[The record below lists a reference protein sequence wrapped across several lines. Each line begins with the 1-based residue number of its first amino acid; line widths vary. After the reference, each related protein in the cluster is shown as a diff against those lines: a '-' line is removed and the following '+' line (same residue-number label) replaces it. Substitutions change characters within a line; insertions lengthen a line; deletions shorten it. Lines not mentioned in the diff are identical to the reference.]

1 MKEPYNSQTENR
13 LRNKTTPVMISACLL
28 GIPCR
33 YDGQHSSCSDLI
45 NFLGSI
51 NFIPFC
57 PEQMGGLPTPRSPA
71 DIKGGDGR
79 DILSGIATLI
89 NADGKDVTEAF
100 INGAHAALDLA
111 RLAGSFIAVMKDKS
125 PSCGLQTPYCE
136 KPSGL
141 GIGVAAALFESSGIR
156 IFELG
161 SNDMFPTRE
170 FLELLK

>member
-1 MKEPYNSQTENR
+1 MKEPYNSRTENY
-13 LRNKTTPVMISACLL
+13 LQNKIAPVMISACLL

-33 YDGQHSSCSDLI
+33 YDGQHSSCPDLI

-51 NFIPFC
+51 HFIPFC

-79 DILSGIATLI
+79 DILSGNARVI
-89 NADGKDVTEAF
+89 NTDGKDVTKAF
-100 INGAHAALDLA
+100 KNGAYLAL
-111 RLAGSFIAVMKDKS
+111 RLAKLSGSFTAIMKDKS

-136 KPSGL
+136 KQSGF

-161 SNDMFPTRE
+161 SNDIFPARK
-170 FLELLK
+170 FLDLLK

>member
-1 MKEPYNSQTENR
+1 
-13 LRNKTTPVMISACLL
+13 MISACLL

-33 YDGQHSSCSDLI
+33 YDGQHSCCPDLI

-51 NFIPFC
+51 HFIPFC

-79 DILSGIATLI
+79 DILSGNARVI
-89 NADGKDVTEAF
+89 NTDGKDVTEAF
-100 INGAHAALDLA
+100 KNGADVALNLA
-111 RLAGSFIAVMKDKS
+111 RLSRSFIAVMKDKS

-136 KPSGL
+136 KPSGF

-156 IFELG
+156 ILELG
-161 SNDMFPTRE
+161 SNDIFPTRN
-170 FLELLK
+170 FLKLLK